1 MIHYNVHNTY
11 KVYKTEIM
19 IKRNDISNFF
29 ELEAEAAKENWEA
42 LIKLPIKERIRKRK
56 AISFVYLD
64 KDYYE
69 YSEENYKIFKV
80 TFEKNL
86 SDFKEGECLVLHKDE
101 DNVYGIK
108 CTINRFED
116 DNTIIIE
123 VFPTNLPVDLDS
135 YYDIPLCLDKDLV
148 DLRQHV
154 YDNFMIKLPSESEFW
169 NKNILNTKSS
179 PVFNDKE
186 KLKEELEESIAG
198 FNLNLLPRQ
207 MEAITNS
214 MAADDYYMI
223 QGPPG
228 TGKSFVLSCI
238 IMEELVYLKHK
249 VIIIGPNHLAI
260 NNTLI
265 QVVRNFP
272 FVYPAVL
279 KVGQIYNAPNYSIT
293 LDAQPQEIKDFLK
306 NYGENL
312 KIQNISHLNTWK
324 VNQMELPMAF
334 GLTSHSLYTKRARG
348 LECDTLIIDEA
359 GQMTIPLALM
369 GMISAKKIIFAG
381 DYKQLPPIVS
391 SEDIRDEMKQSV
403 FQHLIS
409 DDNCTMLDIS
419 FRMCEPICN
428 FVSELFYDGLL
439 KPMKKGCSNA
449 ILNSDPLYSFDEPIV
464 IHNVDDNG
472 EQTSDKEA
480 EFISGMIENY
490 IKQGL
495 PASEIAVL
503 SPFRAQAA
511 NVRKHI
517 RKNEGISEENRNLLA
532 ADTIDKMQGQ
542 EREVIIF
549 SLAAGNI
556 DYMTEMADF
565 LYNPNKL
572 NVAFSRA
579 KSKLIIIGNIDNLK
593 HIDSNTFP
601 HINKM
606 LNSQYVKFI

>member
-1 MIHYNVHNTY
+1 
-11 KVYKTEIM
+11 M
-19 IKRNDISNFF
+19 IKRNDISIFF
-29 ELEAEAAKENWEA
+29 ELEAEAAKKNWNE
-42 LIKLPIKERIRKRK
+42 LMKLPIKDRIRKRK
-56 AISFVYLD
+56 AISSVYLD
-64 KDYYE
+64 EDYGE
-69 YSEENYKIFKV
+69 YSDENYRLFKV
-80 TFEKNL
+80 TFDTNL
-86 SDFKEGECLVLHKDE
+86 SDFKEGECLILHKE
-101 DNVYGIK
+101 EVSSGIK

-116 DNTIIIE
+116 DNTIILE
-123 VFPTNLPVDLDS
+123 VHPYNMPADLDT
-135 YYDIPLCLDKDLV
+135 YYNVPLCLDKDLV

-169 NKNILNTKSS
+169 DNNILNTKAS
-179 PVFNDKE
+179 PIFNDKE
-186 KLKEELEESIAG
+186 KVKGELEESIAS

-207 MEAITNS
+207 MEAIVNCV
-214 MAADDYYMI
+214 AAEDYYLI

-238 IMEELVYLKHK
+238 IMEELVYLNHK
-249 VIIIGPNHLAI
+249 VIIIGPNHMAI

-265 QVVRNFP
+265 QVVKNFP
-272 FVYPAVL
+272 FLYPAVH
-279 KVGQIYNAPNYSIT
+279 KVGQSYNAPNYRVS
-293 LDAQPQEIKDFLK
+293 LDDQPQEIKDFLK
-306 NYGENL
+306 NYGEDL
-312 KIQNISHLNTWK
+312 KIDNILYLNTWNVK
-324 VNQMELPMAF
+324 QSELPMAL
-334 GLTSHSLYTKRARG
+334 GMTSHSLYTKRARG

-369 GMISAKKIIFAG
+369 SMINAKKIIFAG

-391 SEDIRDEMKQSV
+391 SEDIRDEMKQPV

-428 FVSELFYDGLL
+428 FVSELFYDGQLN
-439 KPMKKGCSNA
+439 PMKKGCGNA
-449 ILNSDPLYSFDEPIV
+449 IINSNPLYSFDEPII
-464 IHNVDDNG
+464 IHHVDDNG

-480 EFISGMIENY
+480 EFISEMIENY

-511 NVRKHI
+511 NVRRYI
-517 RKNEGISEENRNLLA
+517 RKNEGISEENRDLLA
-532 ADTIDKMQGQ
+532 VDTIDKMQGQ

-579 KSKLIIIGNIDNLK
+579 KSKLIIVGNIDNLK